1 MSQKMIY
8 KSGKEQIVFDTW
20 EKNEEFE
27 GYWVDLCPDC
37 IKKYHHLLDGRLDDS
52 GSGVASCS
60 VCGCINENAG
70 CYADFKEKEVI
81 FQDDEPIYK
90 VLIKNAEEQEYFCKE
105 LAKCGFYWL
114 SGTPADQIPNLIRL
128 HKESLS
134 QILILYLKKKII
146 GLFPAEIYNTDIN
159 AIQKITA
166 SCVSVEQALSEIV
179 PDEMSETLSEESE
192 PKVVGFL
199 IQHGHDDYSY
209 WEGFSLTE
217 EEKEQLSNI
226 FLNHD
231 TEGCS
236 VRGRKKDVVRDML
249 D

>member
-1 MSQKMIY
+1 M
-8 KSGKEQIVFDTW
+8 
-20 EKNEEFE
+20 
-27 GYWVDLCPDC
+27 
-37 IKKYHHLLDGRLDDS
+37 
-52 GSGVASCS
+52 
-60 VCGCINENAG
+60 
-70 CYADFKEKEVI
+70 
-81 FQDDEPIYK
+81 
-90 VLIKNAEEQEYFCKE
+90 
-105 LAKCGFYWL
+105 
-114 SGTPADQIPNLIRL
+114 SGTPADQIPKFIRL
-128 HKESLS
+128 SQNSLS
-134 QILILYLKKKII
+134 QILVLYVEAKRIGILPKAAIK
-146 GLFPAEIYNTDIN
+146 EIMV
-159 AIQKITA
+159 

-217 EEKEQLSNI
+217 EEKKQLSSI

-231 TEGCS
+231 TEGSS

>member
-1 MSQKMIY
+1 MI
-8 KSGKEQIVFDTW
+8 S
-20 EKNEEFE
+20 
-27 GYWVDLCPDC
+27 
-37 IKKYHHLLDGRLDDS
+37 
-52 GSGVASCS
+52 
-60 VCGCINENAG
+60 
-70 CYADFKEKEVI
+70 KEKE
-81 FQDDEPIYK
+81 
-90 VLIKNAEEQEYFCKE
+90 
-105 LAKCGFYWL
+105 
-114 SGTPADQIPNLIRL
+114 
-128 HKESLS
+128 ESLS